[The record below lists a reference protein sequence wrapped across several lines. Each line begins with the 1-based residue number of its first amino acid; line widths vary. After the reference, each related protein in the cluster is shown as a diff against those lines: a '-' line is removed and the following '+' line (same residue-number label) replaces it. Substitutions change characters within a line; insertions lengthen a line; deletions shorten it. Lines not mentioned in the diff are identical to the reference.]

1 MESAMSRFKLG
12 MRLLMA
18 VAVGAV
24 SSFTGSGCLKS
35 TCKTDDECGTGQS
48 CGIGQSGHGG
58 KDHHALVPDFRVPKE
73 LDKVSMPPYM
83 VEAPDILRIDALRTI
98 PLPPYRIEPMDT
110 LYLYAP
116 GAPDK
121 APVNGLYPVDPD
133 GTINLGPDYGGQIK
147 VADMTALEAEKLIAR
162 QLQKFLREASVSVSL
177 AQSKGVQQI
186 RGEHL
191 VNPDGTVRLGMYGS
205 VYVTGK
211 TLPQI
216 KCDIEAHLSNY
227 LYKPEVNVDVG
238 AYNSKYYYVI
248 TDFAGNGEQV
258 LRLPV
263 TGNETV
269 LDAIS
274 QVGGLSAVSSKQIWI
289 ARPAPAEYCQDQI
302 LPVDWRGISRRGH
315 TRTNY
320 QILPGDRVF
329 IMGNPLNSL
338 DTELGRILTPVSRV
352 LGTALLGAS
361 TYNQLLFGFNGNGN
375 GFNNGFNR

>member
-1 MESAMSRFKLG
+1 MSRSLLG
-12 MRLLMA
+12 MRLLA
-18 VAVGAV
+18 AAFGLSTTLSGSGCFK
-24 SSFTGSGCLKS
+24 SSCNSDDCGGTGSG
-35 TCKTDDECGTGQS
+35 T
-48 CGIGQSGHGG
+48 GHGHG
-58 KDHHALVPDFRVPKE
+58 HKELVPDFRVPKE

-116 GAPDK
+116 GAPEK

-147 VADMTALEAEKLIAR
+147 VADLTALEAEKLIAR
-162 QLQKFLREASVSVSL
+162 QLQKFLRESTVSVSL
-177 AQSKGVQQI
+177 AQSKGIQQI

-216 KCDIEAHLSNY
+216 KCDIEAHLSKY
-227 LYKPEVNVDVG
+227 LYKPEVTVDVG

-248 TDFAGNGEQV
+248 TDFAGSGEQV
-258 LRLPV
+258 VRFPV

-274 QVGGLSAVSSKQIWI
+274 QVGGLSAVSSKKMWI

-315 TRTNY
+315 SRTNY

-329 IMGNPLNSL
+329 IMSNPLSQL
-338 DTELGRILTPVSRV
+338 DTDLAKVLNPINRV
-352 LGTALLGAS
+352 LGTTLLGTS
-361 TYNQLLFGFNGNGN
+361 VYNQLKYPIGSNLG
-375 GFNNGFNR
+375 NNGVIR